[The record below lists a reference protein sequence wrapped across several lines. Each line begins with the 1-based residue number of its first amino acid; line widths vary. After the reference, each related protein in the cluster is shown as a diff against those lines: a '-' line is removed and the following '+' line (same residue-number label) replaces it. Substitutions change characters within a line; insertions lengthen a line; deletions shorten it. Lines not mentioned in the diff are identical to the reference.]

1 MQNRNKTIVVIFS
14 CIVAMAVLI
23 VGLFFLKQ
31 SSNIRKSVEYLKESS
46 AEFKVYSG
54 NPNLSITNVVEY
66 DKSAGVIT
74 VHFYI
79 SHLDEIMAI
88 GGEYGMKKARWTAR
102 DLANDYHWQIKKRY
116 GVNIP
121 VKVVYVDADSR
132 YINIEEKSN
141 D

>member
-14 CIVAMAVLI
+14 CVVAMAVLI

-88 GGEYGMKKARWTAR
+88 GGEYGMKKARWQET
-102 DLANDYHWQIKKRY
+102 
-116 GVNIP
+116 
-121 VKVVYVDADSR
+121 
-132 YINIEEKSN
+132 
-141 D
+141 